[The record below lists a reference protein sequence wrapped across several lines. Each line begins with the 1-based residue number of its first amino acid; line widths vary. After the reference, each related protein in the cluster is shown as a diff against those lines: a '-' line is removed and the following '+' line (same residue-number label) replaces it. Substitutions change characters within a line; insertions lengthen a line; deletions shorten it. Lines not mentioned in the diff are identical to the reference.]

1 MKRMQVK
8 RIFALLIAVTLSSPA
23 FAQEPMGTD
32 GGVNVPIDAPL
43 VATGEQ
49 SSPVVPDDS
58 VLSFTPQERANILK
72 AYTYQKA
79 RADKLE
85 AEVPPTKAVVIG
97 LIVGAFLVGGAI
109 GVGATVA
116 VNSLQK

>member
-1 MKRMQVK
+1 MRATFAGFRTLV
-8 RIFALLIAVTLSSPA
+8 FALIAAFSLPA
-23 FAQEPMGTD
+23 FAQEPMGAN
-32 GGVNVPIDAPL
+32 GGVIVANDAPL
-43 VATGEQ
+43 VEN
-49 SSPVVPDDS
+49 VPNDS
-58 VLSFTPQERANILK
+58 VLSFTPQERANIVK

-85 AEVPPTKAVVIG
+85 AEVPANKALVIG